1 MPYICDVPPVAT
13 GRQHQTIKL
22 REEGGGLRLQPS
34 PTQVLTFEVRYLLA
48 LGLAEERQ
56 LVGDGLQ
63 HLDKVGQEEDDLDIM
78 VGQVPSTADP
88 LSPFHMGAT
97 QQGHCGPLMN
107 IFGIQPGTEG
117 K

>member
-1 MPYICDVPPVAT
+1 M
-13 GRQHQTIKL
+13 
-22 REEGGGLRLQPS
+22 
-34 PTQVLTFEVRYLLA
+34 LA
-48 LGLAEERQ
+48 LGLAEERE

-78 VGQVPSTADP
+78 VSQVPSTADP

-97 QQGHCGPLMN
+97 QQGHCGPLVN

-117 K
+117 KLVLSAADLPIPTP